1 MIEMPILSHS
11 AAERVRAVVPRVR
24 GVIEAMRSADTHF
37 AAQPGGMWRENV
49 QAFEYLLSGPDLS
62 PFETLRRHT
71 HHITGDPGR
80 KLPRILSGRARVS
93 SKLYELAHRLG
104 LLDNRTVRARHFR
117 TWLRTTTASRPLAG
131 VVTEPPVLGGD
142 EIVSSVI
149 DGHRYN
155 FETARFLVELVNIA
169 EWGAVPFDRPGLR
182 IMDLGSGW
190 GGLAYFLRAVFPDS
204 HITLLDLPETFIF
217 SMPYLMLGDPDKTFY
232 LADDGLGDPS
242 AADDADYAF
251 FSPGA
256 LERMPDRSF
265 DLIINTGSMAE
276 MSQDQVQYY
285 ISQIKRIGRGAFYS
299 FNEDRQDRNAEL
311 ENLTEILG
319 REFSITYG
327 RHTFA
332 PFRSIACTW

>member
-1 MIEMPILSHS
+1 MLENPMNSNS
-11 AAERVRAVVPRVR
+11 VAERARALVPRVR
-24 GVIEAMRSADTHF
+24 SVIAAMRSADTNF
-37 AAQPGGMWRENV
+37 AAQPGEVWRKNV
-49 QAFEYLLSGPDLS
+49 EAFEYLLSGPDLS

-80 KLPRILSGRARVS
+80 KLPRILSGRASVCN
-93 SKLYELAHRLG
+93 KLYELALRLG
-104 LLDNRTVRARHFR
+104 FIDSRTERARHFR
-117 TWLRTTTASRPLAG
+117 TWLRNTAASEALTG

-142 EIVSSVI
+142 EIVSSVV

-204 HITLLDLPETFIF
+204 RITLLDLPETFIF
-217 SMPYLMLGDPDKTFY
+217 SMPYLMLGDPGRTFC
-232 LADDGLGDPS
+232 LPEDGLGEPS
-242 AADDADYAF
+242 AATDSDYAF

-276 MSQDQVQYY
+276 MSQNQVQYY

-299 FNEDRQDRNAEL
+299 FNEDRLCTNAEL
-311 ENLTEILG
+311 GNLTEILR

-327 RHTFA
+327 RHTFE

>member
-1 MIEMPILSHS
+1 MIEMPIHSNS
-11 AAERVRAVVPRVR
+11 AAELVRAEVPRIR
-24 GVIEAMRSADTHF
+24 AAIAAMRSSDKHF
-37 AAQPGGMWRENV
+37 AAQPGRMWRENV
-49 QAFEYLLSGPDLS
+49 QAFEYLLSGVDLS
-62 PFETLRRHT
+62 PFEMLRRHT

-93 SKLYELAHRLG
+93 NILNELALRLG
-104 LLDNRTVRARHFR
+104 FVDSRTERAWHFR
-117 TWLRTTTASRPLAG
+117 TWLRNTPASLPLAS
-131 VVTEPPVLGGD
+131 VVTEPPVLGGG

-149 DGHRYN
+149 DGQPYN

-169 EWGAVPFDRPGLR
+169 EWGAVPFDQPGLR

-190 GGLAYFLRAVFPDS
+190 GGLAYFLRALYPDS

-217 SMPYLMLGDPDKTFY
+217 SMPYLMLGDPDRTFY
-232 LADDGLGDPS
+232 FAEDGFGDPS
-242 AADDADYAF
+242 AAVDADYAF

-256 LERMPDRSF
+256 LERIPDRSF

-276 MSQDQVQYY
+276 MSQDQVQFY

-299 FNEDRQDRNAEL
+299 FNEDRQDRNVEL
-311 ENLTEILG
+311 ENLTEILD
-319 REFSITYG
+319 REFSITNG